1 MYPNK
6 KLTGIEIREEEQ
18 DNLNA
23 ICDQVICGDY
33 LKLNSSKKYDII
45 IGNPPFS
52 LAKEFV
58 EKSLDLLNEN
68 GVLIFLL
75 RTAFLESKKRFEF
88 WQSNPVTGL
97 YVLSKRPSFLSRG
110 GY

>member
-1 MYPNK
+1 MASKNSYNK
-6 KLTGIEIREEEQ
+6 LRKLLSEESDKISYIEGNII
-18 DNLNA
+18 NLES
-23 ICDQVICGDY
+23 IKD
-33 LKLNSSKKYDII
+33 KKYDII

-97 YVLSKRPSFLSRG
+97 YVLSKRPSFLSKG
-110 GY
+110 GD